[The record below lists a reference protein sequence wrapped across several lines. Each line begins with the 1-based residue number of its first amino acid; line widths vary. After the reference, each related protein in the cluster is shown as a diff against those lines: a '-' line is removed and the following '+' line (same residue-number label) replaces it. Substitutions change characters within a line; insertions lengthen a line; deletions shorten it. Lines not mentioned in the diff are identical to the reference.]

1 MAIEMER
8 AKKRNTGPVFIV
20 LAVVVIIIFFVFMS
34 LRNSFKLKADETDI
48 SKIINK
54 DTKELENVSKNLD
67 KDIDAI
73 FGREDFQQLYRHIDI
88 NMEFEVGKTDPFKSF

>member
-1 MAIEMER
+1 MKWKEKTKYWASFYGTSGSGDYYI
-8 AKKRNTGPVFIV
+8 
-20 LAVVVIIIFFVFMS
+20 FVFMS